1 MRKRQHQAGFSV
13 LELLIIGGVIAV
25 LCAIAIYNYMNALNR
40 AKQKRTVNDIRIIA
54 QAWEARAADTNTY
67 AVAGFTFPTTTVT
80 HAQLTAALR
89 PTYLRDIP
97 ALDGWMRAIQFGY
110 SPAGTPGTPGG
121 YGIRSAGRDGLFQ
134 SSYESGATTDSD
146 CDIVWANG
154 SFVAYPDVIQG
165 D

>member
-1 MRKRQHQAGFSV
+1 MRKRREAGFSV
-13 LELLIIGGVIAV
+13 IELLIIGAVIAV
-25 LCAIAIYNYMNALNR
+25 LATIAIYNYMNALNR

-67 AVAGFTFPTTTVT
+67 AVAGFSFPTAGVS
-80 HAQLTAALR
+80 HAELTAALR

-97 ALDGWMRAIQFGY
+97 ALDGWTRPIQFGY
-110 SPAGTPGTPGG
+110 SAGTPGTPGS
-121 YGIRSAGRDGLFQ
+121 YGIRSAGRDGQYQ
-134 SSYESGATTDSD
+134 SAYVSGTTTDPD

-154 SFVAYPDVIQG
+154 AFIVFPDAVQG